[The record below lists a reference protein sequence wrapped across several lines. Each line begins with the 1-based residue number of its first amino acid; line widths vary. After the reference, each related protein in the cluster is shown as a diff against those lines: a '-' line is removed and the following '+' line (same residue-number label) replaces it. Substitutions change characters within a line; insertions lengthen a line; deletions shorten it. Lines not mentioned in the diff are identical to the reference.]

1 MQPLGD
7 VRDGADVGG
16 DVLADAAVA
25 AGGGA
30 GEAAVFVGEV
40 DGEAVDLQ
48 LAQEVVAGGADLLGD
63 ALGPGGEFLV
73 VEGVVEG
80 EHPLAVLDGGELRL
94 VLPGDLLGGRVGGA
108 QRRVLLLQF
117 GEGAQLPVE
126 LGVADDGLV
135 VDVVAEAVL
144 LDLFGEVL
152 VALPRVR
159 GNVCVLLFAGHCPVL
174 PFRHSGFSASEFAA
188 RTQWARAARA

>member
-1 MQPLGD
+1 M
-7 VRDGADVGG
+7 
-16 DVLADAAVA
+16 
-25 AGGGA
+25 
-30 GEAAVFVGEV
+30 FVGEV

-152 VALPRVR
+152 VALPRVAGTSAFCCSPATVLSSRFVTPGCPRVSSPPGRSGR
-159 GNVCVLLFAGHCPVL
+159 GPRG
-174 PFRHSGFSASEFAA
+174 RSRA
-188 RTQWARAARA
+188 RRRPDRTTG